1 MATSSVGVMAIE
13 RVSRTRE
20 KRDQRRFKKPYRDME
35 VVTRPDSFDFLEII
49 RCSYLHDKLA
59 GVSSCHGGALSC
71 CQDANGPDVES
82 SRAKETA
89 QHHTLEGHKPKGTD
103 VQTPLWDMS
112 HFLPMK
118 INYGTLLITST

>member
-49 RCSYLHDKLA
+49 RCSYLHNKLA
-59 GVSSCHGGALSC
+59 GVSSCHSGALPC

-82 SRAKETA
+82 SRAKEAA
-89 QHHTLEGHKPKGTD
+89 QHHPLEGYKPKETD
-103 VQTPLWDMS
+103 AQTPLRDTS

-118 INYGTLLITST
+118 IIYGT

>member
-49 RCSYLHDKLA
+49 RCSYLHNKLA
-59 GVSSCHGGALSC
+59 RVSSCHSGALPC

-82 SRAKETA
+82 SRAKEAA
-89 QHHTLEGHKPKGTD
+89 QHHPLEGYKPKETD
-103 VQTPLWDMS
+103 AQTPLRDTS

-118 INYGTLLITST
+118 MIYGT